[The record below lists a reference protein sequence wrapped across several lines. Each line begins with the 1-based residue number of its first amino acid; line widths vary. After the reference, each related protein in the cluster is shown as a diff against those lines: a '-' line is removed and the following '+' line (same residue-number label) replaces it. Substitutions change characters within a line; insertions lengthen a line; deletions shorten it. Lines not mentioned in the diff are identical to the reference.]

1 MIKKMAKH
9 PLTSMYIAQGHRNG
23 ETLNFIRN
31 IKAGYNLDPI
41 LSRHSWYNGA
51 GVPIDSEPKRIL
63 AVRNLT
69 WYKDFMKQQY
79 GGE

>member
-9 PLTSMYIAQGHRNG
+9 PLTSMYIAQGKRNG
-23 ETLNFIRN
+23 RIHVFIEN
-31 IKAGYNLDPI
+31 IKKREHRDFI
-41 LSRHSWYNGA
+41 LSRYYWYSDA
-51 GVPIDSEPKRIL
+51 GVPLDSEPKRIL

-69 WYKDFMKQQY
+69 WYKDFMKQQC

>member
-9 PLTSMYIAQGHRNG
+9 PLTSIYIAQGHRNG
-23 ETLNFIRN
+23 EILNFIRA
-31 IKAGYNLDPI
+31 IKDGELSCPI
-41 LSRHSWYNGA
+41 LSRYSWYSGA

-69 WYKDFMKQQY
+69 WYKDFMKQQC